1 MSELVR
7 FSLEGAVARLHFDD
21 GKANVIS
28 PASLPALNAA
38 LDRAEKEAGAVL
50 LLGREGRFCAGF
62 DLATMQA
69 GVEPARRLVAG
80 GALLASRLA
89 ASPLPVVIGCGGH
102 ALAMGALLLLG
113 ADVRIGAEGDF
124 KLGLNEVA
132 IGLPLPEFAVELASE
147 RLSKRHL
154 LRATTRAEIYG
165 PAAACD
171 AGFLD
176 RVVPAAAL
184 AAEAMAEAA
193 RLAELP
199 RRAFTETKRA
209 LRGAMVERIR
219 AGLEQNLAGW
229 QPA

>member
-1 MSELVR
+1 MSDLVR
-7 FSLEGAVARLHFDD
+7 FSLEGSVARLHFDD
-21 GKANVIS
+21 GKANVVS
-28 PASLPALNAA
+28 PTSLPALNAA
-38 LDRAEKEAGAVL
+38 LDRAEKEAGAVV
-50 LLGREGRFCAGF
+50 LLGRDGRFSGGF

-69 GVEPARRLVAG
+69 GADPARRLVAG
-80 GALLASRLA
+80 GALLAARLA
-89 ASPLPVVIGCGGH
+89 SSPLPVVVGCGGH

-124 KLGLNEVA
+124 KIGLNEVA
-132 IGLPLPEFAVELASE
+132 IGLTLPDFAVELANE

-154 LRATTRAEIYG
+154 LRATATAELYG

-171 AGFLD
+171 AGYLD
-176 RVVPAAAL
+176 RVVPAEKL

-199 RRAFTETKRA
+199 RHAFAATKQA
-209 LRGAMVERIR
+209 LRGPMVERIR
-219 AGLEQNLAGW
+219 AGLERNLAGW

>member
-7 FSLEGAVARLHFDD
+7 FSLDGAVARLHFDD
-21 GKANVIS
+21 GKANVVS
-28 PASLPALNAA
+28 PTSLPALNAA
-38 LDRAEKEAGAVL
+38 LDRAEKEAGAVAL
-50 LLGREGRFCAGF
+50 FGRAGRFCAGF
-62 DLATMQA
+62 DLNTMQSGA
-69 GVEPARRLVAG
+69 EPARRLVAG
-80 GALLASRLA
+80 GALLAARFA
-89 ASPLPVVIGCGGH
+89 ASPLPIVVGCGGH

-132 IGLPLPEFAVELASE
+132 IGLTLPHFAVELANE

-154 LRATTRAEIYG
+154 LRAAGSAELYG

-176 RVVPAAAL
+176 RVVPAERL
-184 AAEAMAEAA
+184 AAETLAEAA
-193 RLAELP
+193 RRAELP
-199 RRAFTETKRA
+199 RRAFASTKHV
-209 LRGAMVERIR
+209 LRGAMVDRIR
-219 AGLEQNLAGW
+219 TELERSLAGW